1 MKIIKLFLLL
11 SLGLWGEFKLDIPNE
26 IDTEQLQYIIE
37 NGWNDKNETLNN
49 FIVKY
54 GEKTLPDALERLKK
68 PLVKMEPTKEDP
80 ASTPKIL
87 LHRDDYL
94 LIFSYLKYLENQN
107 KNDQALKI
115 YKTALNGTDEI
126 NDKTM
131 ISLIVKI
138 VYNQIAVE
146 SLKNF
151 VDKKNLIIDE
161 KNELKKILIN
171 SPMMTEEYF
180 FEYLKF
186 EQKGFKRVLKDNL
199 TDASDLKLY
208 NSLVNYYDQYFA
220 QMVLVMKTKS
230 NEKVDEFEKL
240 IQKETNEYQYCI
252 EEIKLLRKN
261 NSDIS
266 LIQRCSIDNLGK
278 ALALAA
284 MPKLYTIFKD
294 YLKNIEERKK
304 LIQLLQ

>member
-1 MKIIKLFLLL
+1 
-11 SLGLWGEFKLDIPNE
+11 
-26 IDTEQLQYIIE
+26 
-37 NGWNDKNETLNN
+37 
-49 FIVKY
+49 
-54 GEKTLPDALERLKK
+54 
-68 PLVKMEPTKEDP
+68 
-80 ASTPKIL
+80 
-87 LHRDDYL
+87 
-94 LIFSYLKYLENQN
+94 
-107 KNDQALKI
+107 
-115 YKTALNGTDEI
+115 
-126 NDKTM
+126 M

-261 NSDIS
+261 HLDIS
-266 LIQRCSIDNLGK
+266 LVQRCSIDNLGK

-284 MPKLYTIFKD
+284 MPKLYAIFKD